1 MSWLFRLIPLIVDA
15 ACRIADIVA
24 RRRQER
30 EAVEDA
36 NGVDLRGDVV
46 YVDSEL
52 EKRLEAL
59 RNGK

>member
-1 MSWLFRLIPLIVDA
+1 MNWLANLIPLLVDA
-15 ACRIADIVA
+15 ACRIADTVA
-24 RRRQER
+24 RRRRER
-30 EAVEDA
+30 EIIEDA

-52 EKRLEAL
+52 QERLEAL